1 MTPQATRALLSHV
14 SQIEV
19 KHTSEPRISL
29 KKKWHCIVNTFANSS
44 VSPVPTLRTRLAR
57 SSRPD
62 PADVQQ
68 VGRGALDK
76 PGLPDVWQVLR
87 GAPGQAQP
95 GGRPTGRTRSSRTS
109 PTHQT
114 SGRSGEELQDKP
126 DPPDVRQV
134 GRGSAPLECLPD
146 PPDVRQVGRA
156 CPIIQMLALHTANL
170 SAEVDIWAFAEAA
183 RPARS
188 PAGRAGSSG
197 RPASARPARH
207 KARPGRPKVTN
218 FDINT

>member
-1 MTPQATRALLSHV
+1 M
-14 SQIEV
+14 
-19 KHTSEPRISL
+19 
-29 KKKWHCIVNTFANSS
+29 
-44 VSPVPTLRTRLAR
+44 
-57 SSRPD
+57 
-62 PADVQQ
+62 
-68 VGRGALDK
+68 
-76 PGLPDVWQVLR
+76 
-87 GAPGQAQP
+87 
-95 GGRPTGRTRSSRTS
+95 RSSRTS
-109 PTHQT
+109 PTRQTLAGRVRGSRTDPTRQT

-197 RPASARPARH
+197 CPASARPARR
-207 KARPGRPKVTN
+207 KARPGRPKAATIFVCRGLVGGGAADATYVSEIYKIIMN
-218 FDINT
+218 GVPMARHGPIFGQNEVYRLREAF

>member
-1 MTPQATRALLSHV
+1 MRDKPDLLD
-14 SQIEV
+14 I
-19 KHTSEPRISL
+19 R
-29 KKKWHCIVNTFANSS
+29 
-44 VSPVPTLRTRLAR
+44 
-57 SSRPD
+57 
-62 PADVQQ
+62 Q
-68 VGRGALDK
+68 VGRGA
-76 PGLPDVWQVLR
+76 
-87 GAPGQAQP
+87 AGQARP
-95 GGRPTGRTRSSRTS
+95 ARHPAGRVRGSRTD
-109 PTHQT
+109 PTRQT

-197 RPASARPARH
+197 PPASARPARH
-207 KARPGRPKVTN
+207 KAGPGRPKAATV
-218 FDINT
+218 FICFVFVCVFLYIQLLRQSRHRAWIE

>member
-1 MTPQATRALLSHV
+1 LRDKPDLLD
-14 SQIEV
+14 I
-19 KHTSEPRISL
+19 R
-29 KKKWHCIVNTFANSS
+29 
-44 VSPVPTLRTRLAR
+44 
-57 SSRPD
+57 
-62 PADVQQ
+62 Q
-68 VGRGALDK
+68 VGRGA
-76 PGLPDVWQVLR
+76 
-87 GAPGQAQP
+87 AGQARP
-95 GGRPTGRTRSSRTS
+95 ARHPAGRVRGSRTD
-109 PTHQT
+109 PTRQT